1 LVRWFDLNSLETGRG
16 FERKLIGE
24 QPQVESVGVD
34 LHESIDEMML
44 RVDEVE
50 QLDCQFELLVKGQL

>member
-1 LVRWFDLNSLETGRG
+1 LETGRR
-16 FERKLIGE
+16 FKRKLIGE

-50 QLDCQFELLVKGQL
+50 QFDCQFELLVKRQL